1 MTGQYESIDIRFRL
15 HYQQGTFDEYEEI
28 EAGILFNKLTKKKAE
43 IFEAL
48 LIISAKKGKLINNKC
63 ELKNLQQLDNKEVF
77 HERVARFHE
86 MSLHLLKNRWSSI
99 KWTKYETNRDKPTT
113 SSTPKRTTKAELLI
127 KLEKSERK
135 RRFDKTRAFVYREE
149 RNNERK
155 KRKMEMKRKEEN
167 GEQILNNSLSS
178 RSTGPFI
185 SSPDTSFYSEGYIS
199 ENETI
204 SEDETDEGF

>member
-1 MTGQYESIDIRFRL
+1 MVYVARKQEEITGWRYVGMTGQYESIDIRFRL

-86 MSLHLLKNRWSSI
+86 MAIQLMKNRWSSI

-113 SSTPKRTTKAELLI
+113 SSTPKRTTKEELLI
-127 KLEKSERK
+127 KL
-135 RRFDKTRAFVYREE
+135 
-149 RNNERK
+149 
-155 KRKMEMKRKEEN
+155 
-167 GEQILNNSLSS
+167 
-178 RSTGPFI
+178 
-185 SSPDTSFYSEGYIS
+185 
-199 ENETI
+199 
-204 SEDETDEGF
+204 